1 MSLSC
6 LKNSTS
12 VILSIDFRRENQF
25 LLKNLNIF
33 FLSLLFSNLDV
44 NSNSSM
50 KESLLDYTKYIL
62 EKVSFDIELSKKE
75 YKKSLKILKAEE
87 ISQLNN
93 WIKRK
98 GLNIQPIYL
107 KK

>member
-62 EKVSFDIELSKKE
+62 EKVSFDIELLKKE
-75 YKKSLKILKAEE
+75 YKKIL
-87 ISQLNN
+87 N
-93 WIKRK
+93 
-98 GLNIQPIYL
+98 
-107 KK
+107 